1 MKKENKNKKI
11 KKQKNKTRSSQS
23 AKKVTKSTKG
33 TTRKVIKQN
42 PVLVLLTSIKQWL
55 LGVFIIPRMAV
66 IVGLFFALLFYLV
79 PQFWQKPP
87 EPTPVIPSINPTI
100 PLNITIDR
108 LNLTLPIKEAT
119 VSANDWQVY
128 DDAVSWLKGSGNLG
142 GGNIVLYGHNS
153 KTFFGKI
160 IQLGVGDQIVVSGA
174 ARDKIYIVE
183 KSYQT
188 NRWDLSAITASD
200 EQLTMYTCSG
210 WFDANRWFVIAKP
223 LNSEKT

>member
-1 MKKENKNKKI
+1 MKKENKKI
-11 KKQKNKTRSSQS
+11 KKQKNKTRPSQS
-23 AKKVTKSTKG
+23 AKKVAKNKKG
-33 TTRKVIKQN
+33 RIRKEIKQN
-42 PVLVLLTSIKQWL
+42 PALVLLSSFRQWL

-66 IVGLFFALLFYLV
+66 IVGLFFALFFYFI

-87 EPTPVIPSINPTI
+87 EPIPAVPSIDPTI
-100 PLNITIDR
+100 PLNIKIDR

-128 DDAVSWLKGSGNLG
+128 DDAVSWLRGSGNLNS
-142 GGNIVLYGHNS
+142 GNIVLYGHNS
-153 KTFFGKI
+153 KTLFGSI
-160 IQLGVGDQIVVSGA
+160 IQLGIGDQIAINGSMG
-174 ARDKIYIVE
+174 DKTYIVE

-188 NRWDLSAITASD
+188 NRWDLSAITTAD

-223 LNSEKT
+223 LGN